1 MMEDFGSGVSLEVAS
16 KTLHIESD
24 RAAFRYY
31 ETGSTWIPWTNAD
44 GVASRTL
51 VQPLARNALV
61 RRFTVRVGAARADF
75 TTLANAGQVRLQA
88 ESGGS
93 KIIVVDFGMLR
104 TVSGIGRVGGD
115 GAPVMTI
122 CSLRA
127 YRGDDFDTRDLYFE
141 DCDATDIDS
150 AMIRSIE
157 ANTFESRTDRVRI
170 KVKTS
175 ASLATIAQAL
185 WLQFPDLPTDLDLRV
200 NGAPPAWLAPGVA
213 QPNTH
218 GWDANTQQVVDLTAA
233 LATISGDARD
243 ASPLDATIVL
253 ASRIPGKLAL
263 ATVASDIA
271 YLTRVAFS
279 ASEERTL
286 TLDQEGEYDLV
297 LQLPAWVKQVQ
308 EVRLTVT
315 GTVPAERI
323 LEPMGPPI
331 ALQAG
336 GSGAAYDLLLDVD
349 HAGAAR
355 LDSARPFAELTGLRL
370 PLRAGSDG
378 AEVRVVVHDG
388 NESGPL
394 RPAAGGTTS
403 PVDIAA
409 APAGAEDAWTTF
421 PLPKPMKLDPKLTY
435 WGVVVVGRGSA
446 SWSLGRFTSPAAVVP
461 IRRGAVT
468 GPWYA
473 LPNVGADGT
482 TLGGRVRAVGKAPS
496 ATPVAPLLVGIAGS
510 PAQMV
515 TTPTPKGIAVSW
527 VAPGVVTGSQH
538 PSVAPNGPSSAPT
551 LTLRLT
557 SRMTG
562 TVKVSAV
569 DVVATK

>member
-1 MMEDFGSGVSLEVAS
+1 MAAIRVDVATF
-16 KTLHIESD
+16 K
-24 RAAFRYY
+24 YY
-31 ETGSTWIPWTNAD
+31 ETGFTWIPWTDAD

-88 ESGGS
+88 EPENS

-104 TVSGIGRVGGD
+104 TVSGIGRVGGP
-115 GAPVMTI
+115 GAPDMTI

-127 YRGDDFDTRDLYFE
+127 HRGDDFDTTDLYLE
-141 DCDATDIDS
+141 DCDATD
-150 AMIRSIE
+150 AVTARSIE

-170 KVKTS
+170 KVKTN
-175 ASLATIAQAL
+175 ASLATIADSL

-200 NGAPPAWLAPGVA
+200 NGAAPAWLAPGVA
-213 QPNTH
+213 QPNTR
-218 GWDANTQQVVDLTAA
+218 GWDANTEQVVDLTAA
-233 LATISGDARD
+233 LAAISGDARD

-253 ASRIPGKLAL
+253 ASRIPGKLTL
-263 ATVASDIA
+263 ATVESDIA
-271 YLTRVAFS
+271 YLARVAFS
-279 ASEERTL
+279 ASEETTL
-286 TLDQEGEYDLV
+286 ALDQEGEYDLV

-308 EVRLTVT
+308 EVHLTVT

-323 LEPMGPPI
+323 LEPVGPPI
-331 ALQAG
+331 ALQAR
-336 GSGAAYDLLLDVD
+336 GSGVAYDMLLDVD

-355 LDSARPFAELTGLRL
+355 LDSARRFAELTGLRL

-378 AEVRVVVHDG
+378 AEVRVVMHEG
-388 NESGPL
+388 NDSGPL
-394 RPAAGGTTS
+394 RPAAGGTST
-403 PVDIAA
+403 PVDIGA
-409 APAGAEDAWTTF
+409 APAGTEDVWTTF
-421 PLPKPMKLDPKLTY
+421 PLPKPMKLDPKLKY

-473 LPNVGADGT
+473 LPNVGSDAT

-496 ATPVAPLLVGIAGS
+496 ATPVAPLLIGIAGS
-510 PAQMV
+510 TAQV
-515 TTPTPKGIAVSW
+515 EATPTPKGIGVAW
-527 VAPGVVTGSQH
+527 VAPGAVTGGQH

-551 LTLRLT
+551 LTLRLA